1 MLELPEALVLAGQI
15 NERARGRRVV
25 RAEAGGTPHRF
36 AFFQGEPA
44 WYPRLLEG
52 RRLEE
57 AQAYGGR
64 VELRLEDSRLDL
76 SDGVNLR
83 WLAPGARRP
92 DRHQLLLE
100 LDDGAALVASVQ
112 MYGALLA
119 FPAGAIDDNFYYRVA
134 REKPSPLS
142 GDFDESYFGGLW
154 AQARPGLSAKAFLAA
169 EQRIPGLGNG
179 CLQDVLFRAGVHPKR
194 RLETLRE
201 TERTRLFHSVK
212 NTLREMA
219 DQGGRDTEKDLM
231 GQSGG
236 YQTYLS
242 AKTWRGACPFCG
254 GAIIRQAYLGGNV
267 YFCIRCQPLEG

>member
-52 RRLEE
+52 RWLEE

-92 DRHQLLLE
+92 DRRQLLLE

-254 GAIIRQAYLGGNV
+254 RAIIRQAYLGGNV

>member
-92 DRHQLLLE
+92 DRRQLLLE

-154 AQARPGLSAKAFLAA
+154 AQARPSLSAKAFLAA

-179 CLQDVLFRAGVHPKR
+179 CLQDILFRAGVHPKR

-242 AKTWRGACPFCG
+242 AKTWRGACPFC
-254 GAIIRQAYLGGNV
+254 
-267 YFCIRCQPLEG
+267 

>member
-36 AFFQGEPA
+36 AFFQGEPV

-83 WLAPGARRP
+83 WLAPGARHP
-92 DRHQLLLE
+92 DRRQLLLE

-179 CLQDVLFRAGVHPKR
+179 CLQDILFRAGVHPKR

-212 NTLREMA
+212 DTLREMA

>member
-1 MLELPEALVLAGQI
+1 M
-15 NERARGRRVV
+15 
-25 RAEAGGTPHRF
+25 
-36 AFFQGEPA
+36 
-44 WYPRLLEG
+44 
-52 RRLEE
+52 
-57 AQAYGGR
+57 
-64 VELRLEDSRLDL
+64 
-76 SDGVNLR
+76 
-83 WLAPGARRP
+83 
-92 DRHQLLLE
+92 
-100 LDDGAALVASVQ
+100 
-112 MYGALLA
+112 
-119 FPAGAIDDNFYYRVA
+119 
-134 REKPSPLS
+134 
-142 GDFDESYFGGLW
+142 
-154 AQARPGLSAKAFLAA
+154 AA

-179 CLQDVLFRAGVHPKR
+179 CLQDILFRAGVHPKR

-201 TERTRLFHSVK
+201 TERTRRFHSVK

>member
-44 WYPRLLEG
+44 WYPRILEG
-52 RRLEE
+52 GRLEE

-92 DRHQLLLE
+92 DRRQLLLE

-254 GAIIRQAYLGGNV
+254 RAIIRQAYLGGNV

>member
-44 WYPRLLEG
+44 WYPRLREG

-92 DRHQLLLE
+92 DRRQLLLE

-154 AQARPGLSAKAFLAA
+154 AQARPSLSAKAFLAA

-179 CLQDVLFRAGVHPKR
+179 CLQDILFRAGVHPKR

>member
-36 AFFQGEPA
+36 AFFQREPA

-92 DRHQLLLE
+92 DRRQLLLE